1 MSNEL
6 EYFVTFPLATAL
18 AFLMTETSD
27 DWRPAS
33 IGMMMTVALNAEFGG
48 PEGVV

>member
-1 MSNEL
+1 MPNEL
-6 EYFVTFPLATAL
+6 TLLVTFPLATAL

-27 DWRPAS
+27 DWRPSS
-33 IGMMMTVALNAEFGG
+33 IDMMMTVALIAELVG

>member
-1 MSNEL
+1 MSNEF

-27 DWRPAS
+27 DWRPSS
-33 IGMMMTVALNAEFGG
+33 IDMMMTVAWNAGLVG